1 MADVERGA
9 LDFDRCS
16 SNLLEATRVAQGAI
30 TLLAH
35 IANDQECATL
45 TQGAEPRQ
53 DPLATSDHFTGIF
66 VSVLWLN
73 VVDKGVDRLRQVIE
87 GANVCVCAC
96 GRLRGEVRSCRG
108 IVIASLGLHDVGDES
123 VLAVPD
129 EL

>member
-1 MADVERGA
+1 MFSTV
-9 LDFDRCS
+9 
-16 SNLLEATRVAQGAI
+16 VAQVLFWEVAARNYDSCI
-30 TLLAH
+30 FSD